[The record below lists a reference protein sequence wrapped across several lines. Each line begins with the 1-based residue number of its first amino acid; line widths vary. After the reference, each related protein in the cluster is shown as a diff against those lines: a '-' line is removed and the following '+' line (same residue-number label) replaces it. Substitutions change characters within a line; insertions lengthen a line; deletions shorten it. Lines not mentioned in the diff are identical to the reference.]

1 MSVVARCSALL
12 LAAGVSAC
20 AQIAGV
26 SDLSFCSRDCDAVE
40 GGSSGGGG
48 DLEAQAS
55 DSPPATVEGD
65 DGASAGP
72 GDDARIALE
81 DAMVTA
87 DATESEAP
95 EGPDTGTAH
104 RDAAPEAEAEA
115 GRGMDAGDATSSC
128 GPTNT
133 TSNCGACGSA
143 CEAAHS
149 TPSACTADKCTYSAC
164 ASGWSDCDKAGADTN
179 GCECHTPACCP
190 GGACQ
195 SAHAS
200 GAGQTFYDCVAPGT
214 FSLTQAM
221 GACAAFTGNSTQCV
235 DAPAGICGTSRSV
248 CSPGASQCWCWQ
260 YAGTYA
266 GTVEHQAGPI
276 CPSGCPMGGGAA
288 WN

>member
-12 LAAGVSAC
+12 LAVGASAC

-26 SDLSFCSRDCDAVE
+26 SDLSLCSRDCYVVD

-55 DSPPATVEGD
+55 DPSPATVEGD

-72 GDDARIALE
+72 DDDAPSMQE
-81 DAMVTA
+81 DATVTA
-87 DATESEAP
+87 DAAESGAP
-95 EGPDTGTAH
+95 EGPDTGTAR
-104 RDAAPEAEAEA
+104 RDGAPEAEA

-143 CEAAHS
+143 CEAAHG
-149 TPSACTADKCTYSAC
+149 TPSACTAGKCAYSAC

-195 SAHAS
+195 SAHTS

-221 GACAAFTGNSTQCV
+221 EACAAFTGNSAQCV

-276 CPSGCPMGGGAA
+276 CPSGCPVGGGAA